1 MDMLNPMVCEYE
13 ESIFFSANP
22 PEFTV
27 WFRVPVE
34 ELYKFFRKP
43 EEGGDDY
50 GNVVCGC
57 LALTMDGS
65 KKLLDPTQ
73 SFRLS
78 LSPVVS
84 EDNGESDCDS
94 MALVEGVD
102 FSQET
107 IQELIETYLE
117 QRVSWLKQRQIAGD
131 LTRCPR
137 CGKEM
142 DGKPTRNA
150 VSRRTDVYVC
160 NTCGTLEALYACQHN
175 GKPEP
180 LRTWVC
186 SKMFTGG

>member
-1 MDMLNPMVCEYE
+1 MKKLNPKVCEYE
-13 ESIFFSANP
+13 ESILFSSNP
-22 PEFTV
+22 PELKL
-27 WFRVPVE
+27 WFKVPKE
-34 ELYKFFRKP
+34 TLYQFFRKP

-50 GNVVCGC
+50 GNVVCGS

-73 SFRLS
+73 SYRLS

-84 EDNGESDCDS
+84 NENDESDGDS
-94 MALVEGVD
+94 MVLTEGID
-102 FSQET
+102 YSPET
-107 IQELIETYLE
+107 IQGLLEVYLE
-117 QRVSWLKQRQIAGD
+117 KRVSWLKQRQIAGD

-175 GKPEP
+175 GAPEP
-180 LRTWVC
+180 LKNWAC
-186 SKMFTGG
+186 SKEF